1 MRKIFVLAII
11 CIYLFVMT
19 MADNDQREGLE
30 SQVREKR
37 QFGLGG
43 GYGGGYGG
51 GLGYRGG
58 FGGFG
63 GYRGGFGGGYG
74 GFGGG
79 YGGFGRRGYGG
90 FFG

>member
-1 MRKIFVLAII
+1 MRKIFVLTII

-19 MADNDQREGLE
+19 MAENDQREGLE

-43 GYGGGYGG
+43 GYGGYGG